1 MIRVNLIHGVPP
13 KAALLAV
20 LRAQG
25 PITGSYQQLDAA
37 INYAT
42 YADDCAG
49 FSVFVTNL
57 LQHVGSFPEAI
68 TSRQFF
74 FWELLL
80 LHALREDFAER
91 VLTFLARAESKTTDP
106 WQADDYRVA
115 WLTVLYAA
123 RGHANPWGFAFW
135 SYYGKTLPKALVAW
149 AERDRQTKKELER
162 CSLPPKKPAQMEISF
177 NKERAA

>member
-1 MIRVNLIHGVPP
+1 MIRINLICDRASR
-13 KAALLAV
+13 AALLASLV
-20 LRAQG
+20 SQRL
-25 PITGSYQQLDAA
+25 ITGSAFQSSDENLCAYCEK
-37 INYAT
+37 
-42 YADDCAG
+42 DCTG

-57 LQHVGSFPEAI
+57 LQHVGTLPEAI

-80 LHALREDFAER
+80 LQALREDFAER

-123 RGHANPWGFAFW
+123 RGHANPWEFAFW
-135 SYYGKTLPKALVAW
+135 GYYGKTLSKALIAW
-149 AERDRQTKKELER
+149 AERDAQTAIELER
-162 CSLPPKKPAQMEISF
+162 CSLPPKKPSASEQ
-177 NKERAA
+177 RRRRTA